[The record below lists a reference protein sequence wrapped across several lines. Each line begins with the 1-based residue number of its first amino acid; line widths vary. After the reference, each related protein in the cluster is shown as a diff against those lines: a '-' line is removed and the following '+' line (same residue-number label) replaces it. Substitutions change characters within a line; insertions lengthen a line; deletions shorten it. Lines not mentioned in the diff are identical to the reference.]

1 LFAVKF
7 HILGGSGMIYAPS
20 HVKKYLKQIP
30 EINKFFSEPIY
41 SDFTFAYEVYC
52 SCGNNEFVVSKNS
65 EPKVMAF
72 CESCGKTIPLY
83 DLIEYPCAT
92 TCRNPEEELKKITNQ
107 GNDKFNAAIIF
118 EYSDEFPLD
127 DERFD
132 ENDITWCVIYLYDNV
147 CQESI
152 MIVNDETA

>member
-1 LFAVKF
+1 MESTLK
-7 HILGGSGMIYAPS
+7 LG
-20 HVKKYLKQIP
+20 
-30 EINKFFSEPIY
+30 
-41 SDFTFAYEVYC
+41 AY
-52 SCGNNEFVVSKNS
+52 
-65 EPKVMAF
+65 
-72 CESCGKTIPLY
+72 GKTIPLY

-92 TCRNPEEELKKITNQ
+92 TYRNPEEELKKITNQ
-107 GNDKFNAAIIF
+107 GNDKFNVAIIF

-127 DERFD
+127 DEQFD